1 MSLPESQQPSK
12 KPAKAETKVT
22 SATKEAAANGRHQ
35 KTLCSLLQ
43 YFEGVELSVELK
55 TGRIY
60 RGTLASAD
68 DYMNLALD
76 NAIQIEPPPSRNGD
90 PEMLISCHIRGPNIR
105 YIHFPDY
112 LDLGRVIRMGKDRER
127 AAAQK
132 YKQGTR
138 NNRSVTTGG
147 KAQADTEQ
155 KEAAISK

>member
-1 MSLPESQQPSK
+1 MSLPENQKPSK
-12 KPAKAETKVT
+12 KPAEAKGA
-22 SATKEAAANGRHQ
+22 SANKDAVGKGRHH
-35 KTLCSLLQ
+35 KTLCSLLH

-60 RGTLASAD
+60 RGTLANAD

-76 NAIQIEPPPSRNGD
+76 NAIQLEPPPSRNGD
-90 PEMLISCHIRGPNIR
+90 PAILLSCHIRGPNIR

-147 KAQADTEQ
+147 KAQVDTEQ
-155 KEAAISK
+155 KDATIGK